1 LAFLLE
7 CGEAFLFTDDYF
19 CRKKLKMATSKVKY
33 LGDLRTEALHLY
45 SGVKITTDAPLDNQG
60 LAAYFSPTD
69 LAATSLATCG
79 LTIMGIAARTHG
91 FNIDGT
97 EATVTKIMY
106 SNPRRI
112 GEVHIVYNFP
122 DNNYT
127 DKQKKII
134 EMAGRTCPVALS
146 LHPDLVQEIRF
157 NFEN

>member
-1 LAFLLE
+1 
-7 CGEAFLFTDDYF
+7 
-19 CRKKLKMATSKVKY
+19 MATSKVKY

-45 SGVKITTDAPLDNQG
+45 SGVKLITDAPLDNQG
-60 LAAYFSPTD
+60 KAEYFSPTD

-97 EATVTKIMY
+97 EATVTKVMY

-112 GEVHIVYNFP
+112 GEVHIEYQLP
-122 DNNYT
+122 DIDYT

-134 EMAGRTCPVALS
+134 ELAGTTCPVALS
-146 LHPDLVQEIRF
+146 LHPDLKQVITF
-157 NFEN
+157 HFKN